1 MIRREDDRLLLSGPL
16 TLETVKSLY
25 SEGLKPSGKVSLT
38 VDMSQVGAVV
48 SSAVS
53 LLLVWL
59 REATRNHVS
68 LHFSHVPANLL
79 ALATLYGVADLI
91 PVNPG
96 VSA

>member
-1 MIRREDDRLLLSGPL
+1 MIRRENDRLLLSGPL
-16 TLETVKSLY
+16 TLETVRSLY
-25 SEGLKPSGKVSLT
+25 SEGLKPSGQTSLT
-38 VDMSQVGAVV
+38 VDMSQVEAVD

-59 REATRNHVS
+59 REAARNHIT
-68 LHFSHVPANLL
+68 LHFSHVPDNLR

-91 PVNPG
+91 PIDPG

>member
-1 MIRREDDRLLLSGPL
+1 VIKREGERLLLSGPL

-25 SEGLKPSGKVSLT
+25 DEGLQSSGKTSLT
-38 VDMSQVGAVV
+38 VDMSGVEAVD

-59 REATRNHVS
+59 REAKHSNVN
-68 LHFSHVPANLL
+68 LHFSHVPDNLL
-79 ALATLYGVADLI
+79 VLASLYGVADLI
-91 PVNPG
+91 PMNPG